1 MGSEQILAQRAADAG
16 TGQRII
22 DSVNDL
28 IGMAKAVG
36 ADVVGCQLTE
46 GNRKGGLTTVAE
58 KAIGATAK
66 AGSTP
71 PVGFIDYGDR
81 PSGSGLWV
89 IPTPGRGFENLTGS
103 AAAGATVH
111 LFTTGLGAPEGHP
124 LMPVIKITGNTNT
137 WHKLNSHMD
146 FNVSGLIEGAE
157 TVAEAGQR
165 LFSEVLKV
173 ASGKLTKAEVL
184 RYDESMNIL
193 TYGPVI

>member
-1 MGSEQILAQRAADAG
+1 MAA
-16 TGQRII
+16 
-22 DSVNDL
+22 
-28 IGMAKAVG
+28 AVG
-36 ADVVGCQLTE
+36 SDVVGCQLTE
-46 GNRKGGLTTVAE
+46 GNKKGGLTTVAE

-66 AGSTP
+66 AGSTAP
-71 PVGFIDYGDR
+71 QGFINYGEV
-81 PSGSGLWV
+81 PAGKGLWV
-89 IPTPGRGFENLTGS
+89 LPTPGRGFENLTGS

-124 LMPVIKITGNTNT
+124 VMPVIKITGNINS

-146 FNVSGLIEGAE
+146 FNVSGIIDGSEM
-157 TVAEAGQR
+157 VKEAGKR
-165 LFSEVLKV
+165 LFAEVLKV